1 MNVYV
6 RDLAERVVVTFAQG
20 FLGSL
25 VVTEMTDKSV
35 WLAAVGGGVAAVTA
49 LLKGLVAKRVGN
61 NESASLT
68 GGV

>member
-25 VVTEMTDKSV
+25 GVTEMTDKSV